1 MSYVVY
7 TNCEASISMTDQYN
21 FTILEQG
28 LSYELCSVH

>member
-7 TNCEASISMTDQYN
+7 TNCEASVSMADQYS